1 MIFVLSGLNVQVLRY
16 CIICLV
22 LKSPNPGWWCV
33 GLGVIGRANFVPIRQ
48 DMAPLDMCDCYSTMY
63 NVIYIDGKAKV
74 SAQCPVCTMLFI

>member
-33 GLGVIGRANFVPIRQ
+33 GLGVIGRANFVPMTSNHCGTFCLLSCASLRKYCIL
-48 DMAPLDMCDCYSTMY
+48 PHVTFPEHLHCFVFS
-63 NVIYIDGKAKV
+63 
-74 SAQCPVCTMLFI
+74 